1 MKQFTRI
8 LLLAIIAS
16 FGLGVA
22 CMVAVGANPALTG
35 SVVAWVGGVFVVLYF
50 SLCAIAVPFSVWV
63 LARRSLRETAGAAIP
78 MVTLAIA
85 VYALYGAVTGVIR
98 YQQATE
104 KQRSV
109 ELQRGAGVQVP
120 RGE

>member
-1 MKQFTRI
+1 MSSPCALI
-8 LLLAIIAS
+8 AHLSLAEAER
-16 FGLGVA
+16 
-22 CMVAVGANPALTG
+22 
-35 SVVAWVGGVFVVLYF
+35 
-50 SLCAIAVPFSVWV
+50 V

-98 YQQATE
+98 YQRAME

-120 RGE
+120 RAE